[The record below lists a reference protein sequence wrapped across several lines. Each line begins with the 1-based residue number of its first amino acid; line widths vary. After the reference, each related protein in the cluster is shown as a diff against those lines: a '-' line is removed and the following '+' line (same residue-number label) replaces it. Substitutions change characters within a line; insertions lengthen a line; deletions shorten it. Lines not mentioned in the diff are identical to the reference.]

1 MLQSK
6 HAVLFDLIPQGKRQ
20 TKQQHSRLSSAFELV
35 VRVGGEQGEGDG
47 LRVFGDLRFLGALV
61 VKALSEGGGGE
72 QDVAGLDRVVVLY
85 AGCAVLADL
94 KNKRGERL
102 FQK

>member
-1 MLQSK
+1 M
-6 HAVLFDLIPQGKRQ
+6 
-20 TKQQHSRLSSAFELV
+20 T
-35 VRVGGEQGEGDG
+35 
-47 LRVFGDLRFLGALV
+47 ALV